1 MPIKQLVISP
11 REAINL
17 PFCDHSFL
25 PLKKPIIKGIPQMSI
40 LIGIN
45 LDIGLIA
52 DLYSDS
58 ERCLQGFEE
67 FDIACRI

>member
-1 MPIKQLVISP
+1 
-11 REAINL
+11 
-17 PFCDHSFL
+17 
-25 PLKKPIIKGIPQMSI
+25 MSI
-40 LIGIN
+40 LIGID

-52 DLYSDS
+52 DLYSDP